1 MEKYFFNNSRYT
13 IFTSQITGKTMYEN
27 NIVDMQYNKLQTDF
41 KAEAVAV
48 NLLKYHRAVSNIFID
63 RIGIND
69 RAYLKDIKS
78 ISSDYLGFDEEVFTI
93 ETYREGIY
101 DYLPEGL
108 FHPPSLGASRKNVD
122 TVVREIR
129 KQKKVEED
137 ARKFFKPFEL
147 EIFFTEISALLKEFD
162 FDISSDTDSLLETV
176 SELWPLINQLDK
188 KNACIFIYILPF
200 FHQIRG
206 NKSWFERCM
215 TAFLQ
220 TPVKVTFA
228 PNIIDGVEEEDDSML
243 LGNSRLGVT
252 YIPSGKHMDGQRN
265 WVINIGPIPYNEM
278 KKYIDGSPFRKILQ
292 AMYDYFL
299 PVSVD
304 VEENFIT
311 EKQDYSFALE
321 DDDRN
326 ANRLGYSTFL

>member
-1 MEKYFFNNSRYT
+1 
-13 IFTSQITGKTMYEN
+13 MYEN
-27 NIVDMQYNKLQTDF
+27 NIVDMYYNKLQTDF

-48 NLLKYHRAVSNIFID
+48 NLLKYQRAVSNIFIE

-78 ISSDYLGFDEEVFTI
+78 ISSSYLGFDEEVFTI

-122 TVVREIR
+122 SVVREIR

-137 ARKFFKPFEL
+137 ARKFFRPFEL
-147 EIFFTEISALLKEFD
+147 EVFFTEISSLLKESE
-162 FDISSDTDSLLETV
+162 FDISSSTDTLLDTV
-176 SELWPLINQLDK
+176 SELWPLIKVLDK
-188 KNACIFIYILPF
+188 QNAYIFIYILPF

-206 NKSWFERCM
+206 DKRWFERCM

-220 TPVKVTFA
+220 VPVEVTFA
-228 PNIIDGVEEEDDSML
+228 PNIIDRIERNDDSML
-243 LGNSRLGVT
+243 LGNSKLGVT
-252 YIPSGKHMDGQRN
+252 YIPSGRHMDGQRN
-265 WVINIGPIPYNEM
+265 WVVNIGPIPYTEM
-278 KKYIDGSPFRKILQ
+278 KKYISGSPFRNILQ
-292 AMYDYFL
+292 ALYDYFL
-299 PVSVD
+299 PVTVD

-311 EKQDYSFALE
+311 EKEEYSFSLE
-321 DDDRN
+321 DDERN
-326 ANRLGYSTFL
+326 ASRLGYSTFL

>member
-1 MEKYFFNNSRYT
+1 
-13 IFTSQITGKTMYEN
+13 MYEH
-27 NIVDMQYNKLQTDF
+27 NIVDMHYNKLQTDF

-48 NLLKYHRAVSNIFID
+48 NLLKYHRAVNNIFID

-78 ISSDYLGFDEEVFTI
+78 ISSNYLGFDEEVFTI

-108 FHPPSLGASRKNVD
+108 FHPPSLGASRKNIENI
-122 TVVREIR
+122 VREIR

-147 EIFFTEISALLKEFD
+147 EIFFTEVSALLKEFE
-162 FDISSDTDSLLETV
+162 FEVASDTDALLETV
-176 SELWPLINQLDK
+176 SELWPLVNMLDK
-188 KNACIFIYILPF
+188 QSAYIFIHILPF

-206 NKSWFERCM
+206 DKKWFERCM

-220 TPVKVTFA
+220 VPVEVTFA
-228 PNIIDGVEEEDDSML
+228 PNVIDRIEKDDDSML
-243 LGNSRLGVT
+243 LGNSRLGIT

-265 WVINIGPIPYNEM
+265 WVVNIGPIPYEDM
-278 KKYIDGSPFRKILQ
+278 KKYIKGSPFRKVLQ
-292 AMYDYFL
+292 ALYNYFL

-304 VEENFIT
+304 VEEHFIT
-311 EKQDYSFALE
+311 EKKEYSFSLE
-321 DDDRN
+321 DDERN
-326 ANRLGYSTFL
+326 ASRLGYSTFL

>member
-1 MEKYFFNNSRYT
+1 
-13 IFTSQITGKTMYEN
+13 MYEN
-27 NIVDMQYNKLQTDF
+27 NIVDMYYNKLQTDF

-48 NLLKYHRAVSNIFID
+48 NLLKYQRAVSNIFIE

-78 ISSDYLGFDEEVFTI
+78 ISSSYLGFDEEVFTI
-93 ETYREGIY
+93 ETYRESIY

-137 ARKFFKPFEL
+137 ARKFFRPFEL
-147 EIFFTEISALLKEFD
+147 EVFFTEISSLLKETE
-162 FDISSDTDSLLETV
+162 FDISSSTDSLLDTV
-176 SELWPLINQLDK
+176 SELWPLIKMLDK
-188 KNACIFIYILPF
+188 QNAYIFIYILPF

-206 NKSWFERCM
+206 DKRWFERCM

-220 TPVKVTFA
+220 VPVEVTFA
-228 PNIIDGVEEEDDSML
+228 PNIIDRIERNDDSML
-243 LGNSRLGVT
+243 LGNSKLGVT

-265 WVINIGPIPYNEM
+265 WVVNIGPIPYTEM
-278 KKYIDGSPFRKILQ
+278 KKYISGSPFRNILQ
-292 AMYDYFL
+292 ALYDYFL
-299 PVSVD
+299 PVTVD

-311 EKQDYSFALE
+311 EKEEYSFSLE
-321 DDDRN
+321 DDERN
-326 ANRLGYSTFL
+326 ASRLGYSTFL

>member
-1 MEKYFFNNSRYT
+1 
-13 IFTSQITGKTMYEN
+13 MYEN
-27 NIVDMQYNKLQTDF
+27 NIVDMYYNKLQTDF

-48 NLLKYHRAVSNIFID
+48 NLLKYHRAVSNIFIE

-78 ISSDYLGFDEEVFTI
+78 ISSSYLGFDEEVFSI

-122 TVVREIR
+122 SVVREIR

-137 ARKFFKPFEL
+137 ARKFFRPFEL
-147 EIFFTEISALLKEFD
+147 EVFFTEISSLLKESE
-162 FDISSDTDSLLETV
+162 FDISSGTDTLLDTV
-176 SELWPLINQLDK
+176 SELWPLIKMLDK
-188 KNACIFIYILPF
+188 QNAYIFIYILPF

-206 NKSWFERCM
+206 DKRWFERCM

-220 TPVKVTFA
+220 VPVEVTFA
-228 PNIIDGVEEEDDSML
+228 PNIIDRIERNDDSML
-243 LGNSRLGVT
+243 LGNSKLGVT

-265 WVINIGPIPYNEM
+265 WVVNIGPIPYTEM
-278 KKYIDGSPFRKILQ
+278 KKYISGSPFRNILQ
-292 AMYDYFL
+292 ALYDYFL
-299 PVSVD
+299 PVTVD

-311 EKQDYSFALE
+311 EKEEYSFSLE
-321 DDDRN
+321 DDERN
-326 ANRLGYSTFL
+326 ASRLGYSTFL

>member
-1 MEKYFFNNSRYT
+1 MH
-13 IFTSQITGKTMYEN
+13 EN
-27 NIVDMQYNKLQTDF
+27 NIVDMYYNKLQTDF

-48 NLLKYHRAVSNIFID
+48 NLLKYQRAVSNIFIE

-78 ISSDYLGFDEEVFTI
+78 ISSSYLGFDEEVFTI

-122 TVVREIR
+122 SVVREIR

-137 ARKFFKPFEL
+137 ARKFFRPFEL
-147 EIFFTEISALLKEFD
+147 EVFFTEISSLLKESE
-162 FDISSDTDSLLETV
+162 FDISSSTDTLLDTV
-176 SELWPLINQLDK
+176 SELWPLIKLLDK
-188 KNACIFIYILPF
+188 QNAYIFIYILPF

-206 NKSWFERCM
+206 DKKWFERCM

-220 TPVKVTFA
+220 VPVEVTFA
-228 PNIIDGVEEEDDSML
+228 PNIIDRIERNDDSML
-243 LGNSRLGVT
+243 LGNSKLGVT
-252 YIPSGKHMDGQRN
+252 YIPSGRHMDGQRN
-265 WVINIGPIPYNEM
+265 WIVNIGPIPYTEM
-278 KKYIDGSPFRKILQ
+278 KKYISGSPFRNILQ
-292 AMYDYFL
+292 ALYDYFL
-299 PVSVD
+299 PVTVD

-311 EKQDYSFALE
+311 EKEEYSFSLE
-321 DDDRN
+321 DDERN
-326 ANRLGYSTFL
+326 ASRLGYSTFL

>member
-1 MEKYFFNNSRYT
+1 M
-13 IFTSQITGKTMYEN
+13 MYEN
-27 NIVDMQYNKLQTDF
+27 SVATLQYNQLQTDF

-48 NLLKYHRAVSNIFID
+48 NLLKYHRAVSNIFIE

-69 RAYLKDIKS
+69 RAYLKDIRRITS
-78 ISSDYLGFDEEVFTI
+78 QYLGFDEEVFTI

-122 TVVREIR
+122 HIVREIR

-137 ARKFFKPFEL
+137 ARKFFRPFEL

-162 FDISSDTDSLLETV
+162 YDIASDTHTLLNTV
-176 SELWPLINQLDK
+176 SELWPLLRMLDRHH
-188 KNACIFIYILPF
+188 ASIFIYILPF

-206 NKSWFERCM
+206 DKAWFERCM
-215 TAFLQ
+215 SAFLQ
-220 TPVKVTFA
+220 VPVEVTFA
-228 PNIIDGVEEEDDSML
+228 PNVIDKIEQEDDSML

-252 YIPSGKHMDGQRN
+252 YIPSGRHMDGERN
-265 WVINIGPIPYNEM
+265 WVVNIGPIPYREM
-278 KKYIDGSPFRKILQ
+278 KNYIEGSPFRTVLR
-292 AMYDYFL
+292 ALYDHFL
-299 PVSVD
+299 PVTVE

-311 EKQDYSFALE
+311 EKQDYSFSLE
-321 DDDRN
+321 DDERN
-326 ANRLGYSTFL
+326 ASRLGYSTFL

>member
-1 MEKYFFNNSRYT
+1 
-13 IFTSQITGKTMYEN
+13 MYDN
-27 NIVDMQYNKLQTDF
+27 NIVEMHYNKLQTDF

-48 NLLKYHRAVSNIFID
+48 NLLKYHRAVSNIFIQ

-78 ISSDYLGFDEEVFTI
+78 ITSDYLGFDEEVFII

-108 FHPPSLGASRKNVD
+108 FHPPSLGATRKNVES
-122 TVVREIR
+122 VVKEIR
-129 KQKKVEED
+129 KQKRVEED
-137 ARKFFKPFEL
+137 ARKFFRPFEL
-147 EIFFTEISALLKEFD
+147 EVFFTEISALLKEFD
-162 FDISSDTDSLLETV
+162 FEIASDTDALLTTV
-176 SELWPLINQLDK
+176 SELWPLIKMMDK
-188 KNACIFIYILPF
+188 QNAYIFIYILPF

-206 NKSWFERCM
+206 DKAWFEKCM

-220 TPVKVTFA
+220 IPVQVTFA

-265 WVINIGPIPYNEM
+265 WVVNIGPIPYTEM
-278 KKYIDGSPFRKILQ
+278 EKYIEGSPFRKVLN

-304 VEENFIT
+304 IEENFIT
-311 EKQDYSFALE
+311 EKEEFSFALE
-321 DDDRN
+321 NDERN
-326 ANRLGYSTFL
+326 SNRLGYSTFL

>member
-1 MEKYFFNNSRYT
+1 
-13 IFTSQITGKTMYEN
+13 MY
-27 NIVDMQYNKLQTDF
+27 YNKLQTDF

-48 NLLKYHRAVSNIFID
+48 NLLKYQRAVSNIFIE

-78 ISSDYLGFDEEVFTI
+78 ISSSYLGFDEEVFTI

-122 TVVREIR
+122 SVVREIR

-137 ARKFFKPFEL
+137 ARKFFRPFEL
-147 EIFFTEISALLKEFD
+147 EVFFTEISSLLKESE
-162 FDISSDTDSLLETV
+162 FDISSSTDTLLDTV
-176 SELWPLINQLDK
+176 SELWPLIKVLDK
-188 KNACIFIYILPF
+188 QNAYIFIYILPF

-206 NKSWFERCM
+206 DKRWFERCM

-220 TPVKVTFA
+220 VPVEVTFA
-228 PNIIDGVEEEDDSML
+228 PNIIDRIERNDDSML
-243 LGNSRLGVT
+243 LGNSKLGVT
-252 YIPSGKHMDGQRN
+252 YIPSGRHMDGQRN
-265 WVINIGPIPYNEM
+265 WVVNIGPIPYTEM
-278 KKYIDGSPFRKILQ
+278 KKYISGSPFRNILQ
-292 AMYDYFL
+292 ALYDYFL
-299 PVSVD
+299 PVTVD

-311 EKQDYSFALE
+311 EKEEYSFSLE
-321 DDDRN
+321 DDERN
-326 ANRLGYSTFL
+326 ASRLGYSTFL